1 MSSANSL
8 EPNCSNAITV
18 TETNSD
24 QVHDTEPDSD
34 QSHEPISQEQE
45 VQEKNVKT
53 NFIDLSLSKNKYELL
68 FPDFYYSNIEKGWY
82 CKICS
87 SFAQS
92 ISGPTSFVNK
102 VGDFG
107 DHANRIVILATSK
120 WGKK

>member
-8 EPNCSNAITV
+8 EPNCSNAVIV

-34 QSHEPISQEQE
+34 QSHEPISQKRNSKQL
-45 VQEKNVKT
+45 VASSPT
-53 NFIDLSLSKNKYELL
+53 IDLSLCKNKYELL
-68 FPDFYYSNIEKGWY
+68 FPDFSYSNIEKGWY

-102 VGDFG
+102 VGDFYLNLCTNNF
-107 DHANRIVILATSK
+107 HNMIYSS
-120 WGKK
+120 